1 MPFVYIKLPDGVF
14 TPEQKHTMA
23 QAIIDHPQRVCR
35 RHACSRMTV
44 TTNLPH
50 RLFNCSAR

>member
-1 MPFVYIKLPDGVF
+1 MPFVYIKLADGVF

-35 RHACSRMTV
+35 RHACSRMRV
-44 TTNLPH
+44 STNLPH
-50 RLFNCSAR
+50 RPLNCSAR